1 MKHLILGG
9 TGTVGGA
16 VVRELM
22 ERGEAVKVLTRS
34 PEKARALP
42 EGAES
47 VVGDLRDPGSYHRVF
62 SDFDT
67 LFLLNAVIDTELQE
81 GLAAVN
87 EARRAG
93 AARIVYL
100 SVHDAE
106 KGPHV
111 PHIASKLAIE
121 EAIRRS
127 GIPYTIVRP
136 NNFYQNDYW
145 FREVILEHGIYPQP
159 IGDVGISRVDVRDI
173 AEAAANALTRTGFEN
188 RSFALV
194 GPEPLTG
201 ADCARAYSEV
211 FGREVRYGGNDLQ
224 AWARESGK
232 MLPAWMVYDLA
243 LMYALFQDRGLHAT
257 AEQIAETERIVG
269 HLPRTFGDF
278 VQETATVW
286 TRVAAGVG

>member
-1 MKHLILGG
+1 MQHLILGG
-9 TGTVGGA
+9 TGTAGGA
-16 VVRELM
+16 VARELLA
-22 ERGEAVKVLTRS
+22 RGESVRILTRT
-34 PEKARALP
+34 PEKARGLP
-42 EGAES
+42 QGAEPA
-47 VVGDLRDPGSYHRVF
+47 VGDLRDPGCYHRVF
-62 SDFDT
+62 SGFDT
-67 LFLLNAVIDTELQE
+67 LFLLNGVSETELQE
-81 GLAAVN
+81 GLAGVN

-106 KGPHV
+106 KGPHI

-127 GIPYTIVRP
+127 GIPYTILRP

-145 FREVILEHGIYPQP
+145 FRDAIVEHGVYPQP
-159 IGDVGISRVDVRDI
+159 IGDAGISRVDVRDI
-173 AEAAANALTRTGFEN
+173 AEAGANALTRSGFEN

-201 ADCARAYSEV
+201 AECARAYSEV
-211 FGREVRYGGNDLQ
+211 FGREVRYAGNDLQ
-224 AWARESGK
+224 AWAREAGK
-232 MLPAWMVYDLA
+232 MLPPWMVYDFA
-243 LMYALFQDRGLHAT
+243 LMYALFQDRGLHAS
-257 AEQIAETERIVG
+257 AEQVAETERIVG
-269 HLPRTFGDF
+269 HLPRAFGDF

>member
-1 MKHLILGG
+1 MMHLIVGG

-22 ERGEAVKVLTRS
+22 ARNEEVRVLTRS
-34 PEKARALP
+34 RERAAALP
-42 EGAES
+42 YGVGA
-47 VVGDLRDPGSYHRVF
+47 VVGDLREPGGYHRVF
-62 SDFDT
+62 SGFDT
-67 LFLLNAVIDTELQE
+67 LFLANAVSDTELQE

-111 PHIASKLAIE
+111 PHFASKLAIE

-127 GIPYTIVRP
+127 GVPYTILRP
-136 NNFYQNDYW
+136 NNFYQNDHG
-145 FREVILEHGIYPQP
+145 FREAIQRHGVYPQP
-159 IGDVGISRVDVRDI
+159 IGGVGISRVDVRDI
-173 AEAAANALTRTGFEN
+173 AEAAANALTRSGFEN
-188 RSFALV
+188 RAFALV

-201 ADCARAYSEV
+201 TDCARAYAEV
-211 FGREVRYGGNDLQ
+211 FGREVRYAGDDLQ
-224 AWARESGK
+224 AWAREACGT
-232 MLPAWMVYDLA
+232 LPGWMVYDLA
-243 LMYALFQDRGLHAT
+243 LMYALFQERGLHAT

-278 VQETATVW
+278 VQETGAIW
-286 TRVAAGVG
+286 SREAALV

>member
-1 MKHLILGG
+1 MQHLILGG

-16 VVRELM
+16 VARELLA
-22 ERGEAVKVLTRS
+22 RGEDVRVLTRS
-34 PEKARALP
+34 AEKAGSLP
-42 EGAES
+42 EGATA
-47 VVGDLRDPGSYHRVF
+47 VVGDLRDPGCYHTVF
-62 SDFDT
+62 SRFDT
-67 LFLLNAVIDTELQE
+67 LFLLNAVADTELQE

-106 KGPHV
+106 KGPHI
-111 PHIASKLAIE
+111 PHFAAKLAIE

-127 GIPYTIVRP
+127 GIGYTILRP

-145 FREVILEHGIYPQP
+145 FREVIQEHGIYPQP
-159 IGDVGISRVDVRDI
+159 IGDAGISRVDVRDI
-173 AEAAANALTRTGFEN
+173 AEAAANALTRSGFEN
-188 RSFALV
+188 RSYALV

-201 ADCARAYSEV
+201 PECARAYGEV
-211 FGREVRYGGNDLQ
+211 FGREVRYAGNDLQ
-224 AWARESGK
+224 AWAREAGK
-232 MLPAWMVYDLA
+232 MLPGWMVYDFA

-278 VQETATVW
+278 VQETATLW
-286 TRVAAGVG
+286 TREPATV